1 MLIRDMKGQAM
12 LVVMVLTLAMFLMC
26 SAVLAMGTSTRK
38 IAVFEVNQDKAY
50 YTAEAGIEKVL
61 ADARNGPAWLRD
73 LSVGAEYDFLADKLG
88 GEKSCGEGTFD
99 YIKVKK
105 LAEDDRR
112 TSLEIECR
120 GRCGSS
126 MKKIRANVDLETVY
140 PENLFRGLWLSD
152 GGSSG
157 GQVFNLVADSYFSG
171 GDAIIAGGSQITGD
185 IYSRGLVSLQCGEA
199 GDTGINGD
207 IYALGGMSFTGS
219 GPLTIHGN
227 IYVDDINKAPEE
239 FKDIAMLLPA
249 GELAARILGESG
261 FPSLLSAGR
270 LTWYQKNAGYSGLPS
285 ADDSGMVFPNG
296 IYFLSGGCELSGT
309 YRGSALIVVD
319 GDVTLGSLTKSGDSD
334 CIAVLCTGTVSSVPG
349 CGQIDALIYS
359 NSQVQINDGVI
370 FKGSVLAPALTGP
383 GCPVNITIDHDM
395 LNAFRDTC
403 SWTTCFVRVTK
414 WSE

>member
-88 GEKSCGEGTFD
+88 GEKNCGDGTFD

-126 MKKIRANVDLETVY
+126 LEMVRVNADLKDVY
-140 PENLFRGLWLSD
+140 PENLFRGLWVAG

-157 GQVFNLVADSYFSG
+157 GQIFNLAADSYFSG
-171 GDAIIAGGSQITGD
+171 EDAVIAGGSQITGD
-185 IYSRGLVSLQCGEA
+185 IYSRGLVSLQSGEA
-199 GDTGINGD
+199 GATLINGN
-207 IYALGGMSFTGS
+207 IYTLGGVSFTGP
-219 GPLTIHGN
+219 GPLAINGN
-227 IYVDDINKAPEE
+227 IYIDDINKVPEE
-239 FKDIAMLLPA
+239 FRDIAMLLPA
-249 GELAARILGESG
+249 GELAARIPDESG

-270 LTWYQKNAGYSGLPS
+270 LAWYQKNAGHSGLPP
-285 ADDSGMVFPNG
+285 ADDSGMFFQKG

-319 GDVTLGSLTKSGDSD
+319 GDVTLGSLTKSGASD
-334 CIAVLCTGTVSSVPG
+334 CLAVLCTGTVSPVPG

-370 FKGSVLAPALTGP
+370 FKGSVLAPALAGP

-403 SWTTCFVRVTK
+403 SWTTCFVRVAK